1 MSTREPKRD
10 VGLERRLNL
19 VFALIDAD
27 NHGGARLDSGWL
39 RAHVDGYGDPA
50 NETAGEANTGRQR
63 LYRDIAELRRVGVP
77 VEVSSDEDGEGSGYR
92 LVRERYELPPI
103 SFTPDEAAV
112 LGLAGDLG
120 GSSELGVFARSGWT
134 KLAAAGLDRDL
145 SDAAGTVFTAAND
158 LARVPNSTVAAV
170 LKAVGTGTSVT
181 FDYRRDRASATQRRR
196 MDPWG
201 LVNHADRL
209 YLAGHDLDRDEPRTF
224 RLLRVS
230 AVELTAEPI
239 THPDEGR
246 DLQQLVA
253 EALARGRTTVDATVR
268 LAEGRCQELR
278 RTAAQLDADGTA
290 HFAGVDRDWLVRTVA
305 GFGADA
311 VLLTPTDARRDV
323 VNLLRTG
330 GEEHR

>member
-1 MSTREPKRD
+1 MSSRAPKRD

-27 NHGGARLDSGWL
+27 NHGGAYLDSGWL
-39 RAHVDGYGDPA
+39 RAHVAGYGDPA
-50 NETAGEANTGRQR
+50 NESPREANTGRKR
-63 LYRDIAELRRVGVP
+63 LARDIDELRRVGVP
-77 VEVSSDEDGEGSGYR
+77 VEVSRDGDGEGYR

-120 GSSELGVFARSGWT
+120 GTSELGVFARSGWT

-181 FDYRRDRASATQRRR
+181 FDYRRDRATAAQRRR

-201 LVNHADRL
+201 LVNHADRI

-230 AVELTAEPI
+230 AVELTGAPI
-239 THPDEGR
+239 AHPDEGR

-278 RTAAQLDADGTA
+278 RTAAQVDADGTA
-290 HFAGVDRDWLVRTVA
+290 HFASVDRDWLVRTVA

-311 VLLTPTDARRDV
+311 VLLAPTDARRDV
-323 VNLLRTG
+323 VNLLRNG